1 MNAELIIP
9 ETVGTLNLKIAR
21 LQQQLQVLRQ
31 QQLMSDAYPA
41 RKAELARECLELQLA
56 LRQLKQRQQEF
67 LQRPLAA

>member
-1 MNAELIIP
+1 MNEELIIP

-21 LQQQLQVLRQ
+21 LQQQLEVLRQ
-31 QQLMSDAYPA
+31 QHLMSDAYPT
-41 RKAELARECLELQLA
+41 RKAELTRELLQLQLA

>member
-41 RKAELARECLELQLA
+41 RKAELTREYLELQWA
-56 LRQLKQRQQEF
+56 LRQLKQRRQEF